1 MKLFNQLACMALIV
15 LFAACGS
22 AENQSSGDTAGTTD
36 IPQKVVVLD
45 LGALETLD
53 RLGVPVAATAKRN
66 LPEYL
71 EKYKNDDSIVDVG
84 TLKEVNFETISGLKP
99 DLIIISGR
107 LQEVQDELSQIA
119 PTVFL
124 QVDYKNY
131 MASFEDNVRELAK
144 IFGKEAEAEE
154 ALKETR
160 DKVAQTKE
168 QISGLEEKGLVV
180 LYNNGK
186 FSAYGKGSRFGFI
199 HDVLG
204 LKEARE
210 GMEVSNHG
218 FAISNEF
225 IQEANPDY
233 LFIID
238 RGAVVNGK
246 GAAKEEIENPLIQ
259 QTNAFKN
266 GKIIYLDPSI
276 WYISGAGLISVNEMA
291 DDVIEAVQP

>member
-1 MKLFNQLACMALIV
+1 MKFLNHILSLTLIA
-15 LFAACGS
+15 LFAACGAPES
-22 AENQSSGDTAGTTD
+22 KTADNTGEV
-36 IPQKVVVLD
+36 PRNVVVLD
-45 LGALETLD
+45 LGSLETLD
-53 RLGVPVAATAKRN
+53 RLGIPIAGTAKRN
-66 LPEYL
+66 LPDYL

-84 TLKEVNFETISGLKP
+84 TLKEVNFETISRLNP
-99 DLIIISGR
+99 DLIILSSR
-107 LQEVQDELSQIA
+107 LRDSQDELSQIA
-119 PTVFL
+119 PTLYL

-131 MASFEDNVRELAK
+131 MQSFEENVRKLAEV
-144 IFGKEAEAEE
+144 FGKEQEAEQ
-154 ALKETR
+154 ALKETNE
-160 DKVAQTKE
+160 KIAQTRE
-168 QISGLEEKGLVV
+168 QIAGLEGKGLVV

-204 LKEARE
+204 VKEARE
-210 GMEVSNHG
+210 DVEVSDHG

-233 LFIID
+233 LFVID

-259 QTNAFKN
+259 QTKAFRNK
-266 GKIIYLDPSI
+266 KIIYLDPNI

-291 DDVIEAVQP
+291 DDVLEAVQP